1 MVYWNGRKKKPRKSR
16 RPTSLQMSAG
26 TNGGSGSGGHRPTA
40 SSGGVGMGA
49 GAGATPPG
57 SPSEQSQSA
66 RGFISNPV
74 LVSNTHHKHSP
85 PQLASRVA
93 ARVRSTGGKR

>member
-1 MVYWNGRKKKPRKSR
+1 MYWNGRKKKPRKSR

-26 TNGGSGSGGHRPTA
+26 TNGGGSGGHRPTA

-93 ARVRSTGGKR
+93 ARVRSTGAKR